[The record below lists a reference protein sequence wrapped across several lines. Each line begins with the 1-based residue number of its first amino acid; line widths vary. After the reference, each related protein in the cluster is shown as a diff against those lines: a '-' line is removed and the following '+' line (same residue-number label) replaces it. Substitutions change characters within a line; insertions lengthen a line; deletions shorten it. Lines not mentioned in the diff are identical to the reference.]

1 MRILKTKP
9 YLTDNELKRKLN
21 SQIKV
26 DNFRDYQI
34 IYAIQTNVGK
44 KAEEIADILGI
55 TKNKI
60 YKTVEKYNK
69 YGLSWKS
76 GKTKGGRRESRCI
89 LSLEEEASFLK
100 TIEQEALKGQIITF
114 RQIKSK
120 LELQIN
126 RQVSDDY
133 IWDLFKRH
141 NWSKKVPRQ
150 SHPQSDKDVQE
161 EYKKNLRNYWL
172 PNHLSLKIKKIQDQ

>member
-1 MRILKTKP
+1 MRLLTIKF
-9 YLTDNELKRKLN
+9 YLTDNELKRGMN
-21 SQIKV
+21 SQKRA
-26 DNFRDYQI
+26 DDFRDYQI
-34 IYAIQTNVGK
+34 IYSIRTNIGI
-44 KAEEIADILGI
+44 KAEDISGILGI

-76 GKTKGGRRESRCI
+76 GKTKGGRRASRCI

-100 TIEQEALKGQIITF
+100 KVEQEALKGKIVTF
-114 RQIKSK
+114 RRKKDKLVLQIK
-120 LELQIN
+120 

-141 NWSKKVPRQ
+141 HWRKKVPCQ
-150 SHPQSDKDVQE
+150 SHPQAAKDVHE
-161 EYKKNLRNYWL
+161 E
-172 PNHLSLKIKKIQDQ
+172 